1 MYVLLYINSL
11 GAPVYIQAET
21 LELLNQQVLTIWEQ
35 DDIDQDA
42 WEDCQLLYSM
52 DDKLISLNRWDCER
66 VPQFTLY

>member
-11 GAPVYIQAET
+11 GAPVYIQAKT

-35 DDIDQDA
+35 EDIDQDA
-42 WEDCQLLYSM
+42 WDDCQLMHIENDELN
-52 DDKLISLNRWDCER
+52 SLTRWDCER